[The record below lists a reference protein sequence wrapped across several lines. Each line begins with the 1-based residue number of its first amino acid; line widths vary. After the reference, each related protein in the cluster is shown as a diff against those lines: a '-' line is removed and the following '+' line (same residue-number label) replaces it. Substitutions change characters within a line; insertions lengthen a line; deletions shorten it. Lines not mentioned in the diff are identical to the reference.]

1 MVIGKTR
8 AFPKGIL
15 YPTNN
20 LTAAIAAD
28 MGNSA
33 NGGEQNLALWSMAL
47 LLFIISMFFIFL
59 IHFISAKGELK
70 KS

>member
-1 MVIGKTR
+1 MAGKLTIEIYKEKN
-8 AFPKGIL
+8 ASD
-15 YPTNN
+15 